1 MARTAKRAAAR
12 GAKAKKSA
20 RKATAKKLLPKP
32 ARSQRDRRPAEMIDL
47 FTDTTPNGYKISI
60 FLEEAKLP
68 YTTHYVNI
76 STGDQFKPEF
86 LAISPNNKIPAII
99 DRNGPPFGPKGGKP
113 YSLFESG
120 AILLYLAEK
129 TGKFIPKTA
138 RGRYDV
144 IQWLMFQMGNI
155 GPMLGQVH
163 HFRVY
168 APEKIPYAINRY
180 TNEANRLYAVMDK
193 RLAKAPYLAGA
204 YSIADMAVWPWLRY
218 PDRQGVNV
226 DDYPNLKRWREAI
239 AARPAVQRGLKILAE
254 KVRTAPMDDKA
265 KEILFGATQYQK
277 H

>member
-1 MARTAKRAAAR
+1 MARKAKRAAAR
-12 GAKAKKSA
+12 GAKAKKTA
-20 RKATAKKLLPKP
+20 RKVTAKKPTK
-32 ARSQRDRRPAEMIDL
+32 RAEMIDL
-47 FTDTTPNGYKISI
+47 FTDTTPNGYKVSI

-68 YTTHYVNI
+68 YTAHHVNI

-86 LAISPNNKIPAII
+86 LAISPNNKIPAIT
-99 DRNGPPFGPKGGKP
+99 DRSGPGGKP

-129 TGKFIPKTA
+129 TGKFLPKTE
-138 RGRYDV
+138 RGRHDV

-155 GPMLGQVH
+155 GPMLGQTH
-163 HFRVY
+163 HFRHY

-193 RLAKAPYLAGA
+193 RLAKVPYLAGA

-226 DDYPNLKRWREAI
+226 DDYPNLKRWRDAI
-239 AARPAVQRGLKILAE
+239 AARPAVQRGLKMLAE

-265 KEILFGATQYQK
+265 KEILFGATQYKK

>member
-1 MARTAKRAAAR
+1 MARKAKRAAAR
-12 GAKAKKSA
+12 GKKGKTSSRAAK
-20 RKATAKKLLPKP
+20 RKVTAKKAPPK
-32 ARSQRDRRPAEMIDL
+32 RAEMIDL

-68 YTTHYVNI
+68 YTAHYVNI

-86 LAISPNNKIPAII
+86 LAISPNNKIPAIT
-99 DRNGPPFGPKGGKP
+99 DRNGPGGKP

-129 TGKFIPKTA
+129 TGKFLPKTE
-138 RGRYDV
+138 RGRHDV

-163 HFRVY
+163 HFRAY

-180 TNEANRLYAVMDK
+180 TNEANRLYGVMDK

-218 PDRQGVNV
+218 PDRQGVDLAN
-226 DDYPNLKRWREAI
+226 YPNVKRWFDAI
-239 AARPAVQRGLKILAE
+239 AARPAVQRGLKMLSE
-254 KVRTAPMDDKA
+254 KVRTQPMDDKA

>member
-1 MARTAKRAAAR
+1 MARKAKRAAAR
-12 GAKAKKSA
+12 GKKGKTSSRAAK
-20 RKATAKKLLPKP
+20 RKVTAKKAPPK
-32 ARSQRDRRPAEMIDL
+32 RAEMIDL

-68 YTTHYVNI
+68 YTAHHVNI

-86 LAISPNNKIPAII
+86 LAISPNNKIPAIT

-129 TGKFIPKTA
+129 TGKFLPKTE
-138 RGRYDV
+138 RGRHDV

-163 HFRVY
+163 HFRAY

-180 TNEANRLYAVMDK
+180 TNEANRLYGVMDK
-193 RLAKAPYLAGA
+193 RLAKVPYLAGA

-226 DDYPNLKRWREAI
+226 DDYPNVKRWRDAI
-239 AARPAVQRGLKILAE
+239 AARPAVQRGLKMLAE
-254 KVRTAPMDDKA
+254 KVRTQPMDDKA